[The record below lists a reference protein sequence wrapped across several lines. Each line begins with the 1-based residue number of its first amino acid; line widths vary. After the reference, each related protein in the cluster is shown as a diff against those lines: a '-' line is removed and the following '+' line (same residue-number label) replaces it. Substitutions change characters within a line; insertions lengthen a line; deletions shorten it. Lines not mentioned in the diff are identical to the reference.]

1 MVTLWVWTNN
11 FFLVFRVAVLGQR
24 KIFNNIEL
32 HVLDI
37 LYSEK
42 YGFFY
47 YKVQCEALY
56 TWNFTQSFYKI
67 WCVACTT
74 M

>member
-11 FFLVFRVAVLGQR
+11 ILKFSGLHYLEEE

-37 LYSEK
+37 LYS
-42 YGFFY
+42 
-47 YKVQCEALY
+47 VQYVYFELCA
-56 TWNFTQSFYKI
+56 
-67 WCVACTT
+67 